1 MNGKGPYRKGIYPRV
16 SFSYC
21 YWMQSVILVHGAWH
35 GAWCWDQVCQL
46 LSDADVPAM
55 TVNLPFTGYEDDVQ
69 AVENVID
76 QLGAETIL
84 LGHSY
89 GGKVISKAAEGK
101 ENVTNLVYL
110 CALLLREGEPFA
122 GHDQDPHPS
131 SIQIE
136 VAKDLSCSVKP
147 SAALPAFYTDVDDKI
162 AKEATKRLR
171 PLPVTSFDAGVGEA
185 WRNIQTT
192 YVICNRDAAIHPDRQ
207 RQMAEL
213 AGHTIEWSCGHSPF
227 LSKPRLVADLLSTLA
242 TKS

>member
-1 MNGKGPYRKGIYPRV
+1 
-16 SFSYC
+16 
-21 YWMQSVILVHGAWH
+21 MQSVILVHGAWH

-46 LSDADVPAM
+46 LSDAGIPTL
-55 TVNLPFTGYEDDVQ
+55 TVDLPFTGYEDDVQ
-69 AVENVID
+69 AVEDVLD
-76 QLGAETIL
+76 RSGTSTIL

-110 CALLLREGEPFA
+110 CALLLREGEKL
-122 GHDQDPHPS
+122 DEEYHPS
-131 SIQIE
+131 SIKIE
-136 VAKDLSCSVKP
+136 VAKDLSCIVKP
-147 SAALPAFYTDVDDKI
+147 DAVLPAFYADVDEKI
-162 AKEATKRLR
+162 AKEAAGRLR

-185 WRNIQTT
+185 WRNIPTT

-213 AGHTIEWSCGHSPF
+213 AGHTIEWRCGHSPF

-242 TKS
+242 TEN